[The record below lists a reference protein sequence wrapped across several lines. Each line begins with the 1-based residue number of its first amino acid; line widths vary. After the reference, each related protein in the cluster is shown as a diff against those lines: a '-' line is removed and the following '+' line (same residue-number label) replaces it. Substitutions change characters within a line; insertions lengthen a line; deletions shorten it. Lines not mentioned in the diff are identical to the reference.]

1 MTRRLLLL
9 LCLSVV
15 AAGCSS
21 DDSPVTSAAQ
31 APPPTTVTTSTT
43 STIPASTTTTVPQAA
58 LDIRAAL
65 DGYSAALAA
74 ADGPGALA
82 FVDGGTLDLFD
93 DLLLLAA
100 SDVHLDD
107 LDYLDAFLVLRL
119 RHRFSGED
127 LRTMT
132 ASDVFLTAV
141 ADDLVFP
148 PIDKIEFD
156 AINLIDDE
164 ATGEIGGS
172 PAMWF
177 RLEADGWKIALGRT
191 FDEYAQILSLTIEE
205 AALRAAGDAATRSEA
220 LLLFV
225 STLEGEDV
233 DPALIAG
240 PAGG

>member
-1 MTRRLLLL
+1 MTRRFLLL

-21 DDSPVTSAAQ
+21 DSPITSTTQ
-31 APPPTTVTTSTT
+31 APPSTTVTTLTT
-43 STIPASTTTTVPQAA
+43 SPVPESTTTTVPQAA

-65 DGYSAALAA
+65 DGYSSALAEGN
-74 ADGPGALA
+74 GPGALA
-82 FVDGGTLDLFD
+82 YVDRGTLDLFD

-100 SDVHLDD
+100 SNVHLDD

-127 LRTMT
+127 LSTMT

-148 PIDKIEFD
+148 PIDRIEFD

-177 RLEADGWKIALGRT
+177 RLEAEGWKIALGRT
-191 FDEYAQILSLTIEE
+191 FEEYEQILSLTIEG
-205 AALRAAGDAATRSEA
+205 AAVRAAGDDATRSEA
-220 LLLFV
+220 LLFFV
-225 STLEGEDV
+225 STLEGEDI
-233 DPALIAG
+233 DPALVVG